1 MKNHPNPVM
10 SAIQSIVPQLLLWVS
25 GFFFAMLWFM
35 LMADTRASQVTT
47 DVIPADILDSI
58 KTFYQV
64 IFGPMTWL
72 VKIVFLLGL
81 LAMTL
86 QLMITAIP
94 WFIRFAVFV
103 TNAPPIFMAA
113 FYIIPL
119 TDRFITNTATPEIQ
133 SQYARTIHTAHII
146 AASCVA
152 LMIVL
157 QLVTVIRLQ
166 RKAESI

>member
-1 MKNHPNPVM
+1 MKNQSNPAR
-10 SAIQSIVPQLLLWVS
+10 SAIQYVVPALLLWVS

-35 LMADTRASQVTT
+35 LMADTRASGITT

-58 KTFYQV
+58 RTFYQV

-72 VKIVFLLGL
+72 VKIVFGLGL
-81 LAMTL
+81 LTMTL
-86 QLMITAIP
+86 QLTITAIP
-94 WFIRFAVFV
+94 WYVRFPVFI

-113 FYIIPL
+113 FYIIPM
-119 TDRFITNTATPEIQ
+119 TDRFITNTASLEVQ
-133 SQYARTIHTAHII
+133 SQYVRTIHTAHII

-157 QLVTVIRLQ
+157 QLITVIRLRRQ
-166 RKAESI
+166 ADLS